1 MPWVRATRLVLAA
14 GAAALLL
21 TPTLPARSAQQKPGM
36 PRAERHEIRHEIDHL
51 EDVWQQAILHH
62 NVQALGSLLSDDYTA
77 ITANGTLQSKEQT
90 LENLRDGTLRITSI
104 EVSDRKV
111 RFYGHTALVTSK
123 AAVKGTS
130 PEGDISGDYRY
141 TRVYVRDAHGNWKIV
156 SFEVSHI
163 RVPGERQ

>member
-1 MPWVRATRLVLAA
+1 
-14 GAAALLL
+14 
-21 TPTLPARSAQQKPGM
+21 M